1 MNNSKVPHKEPRQL
15 KKWACH
21 KFECIGEY
29 IKGYVTELIEP
40 DSYFMEL
47 FPGDYSVDCQTGEC
61 PVNNPRLSVLRIR
74 PGFIQYILLAK
85 DHDAAEA
92 LNNSV
97 RTCGDDISII
107 SGSIINNQVI
117 KQFFDLVPRS
127 ASSIILIDPSGY
139 RKLRWTTIKK
149 LATHGTNWQGHK
161 PELLIIFPLEMALA
175 RNLTRPQCQ
184 ASIIRFYG
192 NSKWFEIRQ
201 KALEKKIGPDEI
213 RQRLVKLYKAGL
225 KNLGYR
231 YVVNQVPPRFSNPP
245 FYNVIWA
252 SDKDNQREML
262 KKVWTKPRYLPCELF
277 SNV

>member
-1 MNNSKVPHKEPRQL
+1 MNNLIVPHQEPRRL

-29 IKGYVTELIEP
+29 AQGYVTALKEP
-40 DSYFMEL
+40 GPYFMEL
-47 FPGDYSVDCQTGEC
+47 FPGDNGVDCQTGEC
-61 PVNNPRLSVLRIR
+61 PIDNPKLGVLRIK
-74 PGFIQYILLAK
+74 PGFVQYILLAK
-85 DHDAAEA
+85 DHDSADA
-92 LNNSV
+92 LKNSI
-97 RTCGDDISII
+97 RTCGDNISII

-117 KQFFDLVPRS
+117 KQLFDLVPRS
-127 ASSIILIDPSGY
+127 ASSFILIDPPGY

-149 LATHGTNWQGHK
+149 LATHGTNWRGHK

-192 NSKWFEIRQ
+192 NNKWLEIRQ
-201 KALEKKIGPDEI
+201 QALEKKIDPDEI

-252 SDKDNQREML
+252 SDKDDRRGML